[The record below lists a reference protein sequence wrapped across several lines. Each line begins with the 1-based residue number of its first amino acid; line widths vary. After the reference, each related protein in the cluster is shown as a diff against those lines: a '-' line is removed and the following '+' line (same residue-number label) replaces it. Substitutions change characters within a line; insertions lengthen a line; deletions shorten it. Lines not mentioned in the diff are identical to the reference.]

1 MLFISYWLLFPG
13 WVKKLLVFKV
23 WHCECLVFRQN
34 SQCELQAYI
43 VNSHISDIM
52 WGQSTFYLASG
63 SVICKKLY
71 TLHNF
76 TQTRVTRLELCP
88 LISRAIFH
96 RVAKMM
102 LFQII
107 STRIGKMFSAWS
119 SGLLLLA
126 SFACVRGFA
135 IDLEGKRVK
144 PFCFYAYFSM
154 LFLWSH
160 ITFRWI
166 WWFWERRKD
175 FHLWRLPQPQQHIS
189 DGRRSEWSLSP
200 LTLSW

>member
-34 SQCELQAYI
+34 SQCELQTNI
-43 VNSHISDIM
+43 VNSYTLYISEISDIM

-88 LISRAIFH
+88 IIRPAIFH

-107 STRIGKMFSAWS
+107 FTRTGKMFSAWS

-126 SFACVRGFA
+126 SLACVRGFA
-135 IDLEGKRVK
+135 IDLEGKRV
-144 PFCFYAYFSM
+144 
-154 LFLWSH
+154 
-160 ITFRWI
+160 
-166 WWFWERRKD
+166 
-175 FHLWRLPQPQQHIS
+175 
-189 DGRRSEWSLSP
+189 
-200 LTLSW
+200 

>member
-107 STRIGKMFSAWS
+107 STRTGKMFSAWS

-126 SFACVRGFA
+126 SLACVRGFA
-135 IDLEGKRVK
+135 IDLEGNV
-144 PFCFYAYFSM
+144 YFSM
-154 LFLWSH
+154 LFLWTH

-175 FHLWRLPQPQQHIS
+175 IHLWRLPQPQQHIS
-189 DGRRSEWSLSP
+189 DSRRSGCNPCLPSP
-200 LTLSW
+200 LSW